1 MQPPDPRFFDFPDI
15 DRFGSHLPPADDASL
30 GRLLRLISTIL
41 AALLCIFLIASVIGG
56 RHSELPIVALG
67 IVSLL
72 LLGRNQPALDNAQ
85 LASILAF
92 GLTTMFSIVVLLSD
106 DGIRNPVVMAYPG
119 ILLLASLTVSSIQ
132 FVAVAIAICTT
143 AVGLGML
150 ELHHLREVTF
160 GPPLT
165 RRYLL
170 DLLLILTGTAIV
182 ARLLAHHL
190 LSHLH
195 RAHWQSLIDPLTGL
209 PNRRALNARADS
221 FLAEARQAGLPTM
234 VIALHV
240 DRLDRLNNIFGYALG
255 DGALLG
261 LGQHLRALV
270 NTDCLIARRGDSTF
284 VVMLRS
290 RTEHADADA
299 IVIARHLLTLTRKEQ
314 RVGSVTVRL
323 DGTCGL
329 SATPG
334 VLSDKET
341 GPPVGADKLIEEA
354 FIALDVALKS
364 GGGQVQAYAR
374 EFGEQVRDDF
384 LIESTLRA
392 AIDLG
397 RVDMHYQ
404 PILSQPDGRVIA
416 MEALLRLR
424 SASGEPLSA
433 LPAIELAE
441 ASGLIHRLGDVIL
454 DSVLRDISRWRT
466 NGQSQL
472 PVSVNFSGLQMSRPD
487 FAESLLKH
495 LHRYELPGQ
504 ALILEITETAAIS
517 GDARLGETLAALSRA
532 GVLIALDDF
541 GAGHSSL
548 HRLQE
553 IPADIIKFDR
563 SLIEKIGDS
572 ESARTFLR
580 KTVELVQVT
589 HPFIL
594 FEGIEDSNQVGHIPG
609 MGCHAVQGYWYARPL
624 AADAVPAFLADQQ
637 VGNDLQQRSGYPA
650 EAQ

>member
-30 GRLLRLISTIL
+30 ARLLRLIAKIL
-41 AALLCIFLIASVIGG
+41 AGLLFIFLLASVIGG
-56 RHSELPIVALG
+56 RHRELPVIALG
-67 IVSLL
+67 IACLA
-72 LLGRNQPALDNAQ
+72 LLGRGTPPLDNTR
-85 LASILAF
+85 LATLLAF
-92 GLTTMFSIVVLLSD
+92 GLAAMVSVTVLLSD
-106 DGIRNPVVMAYPG
+106 DGIRNPAVMAYPG

-150 ELHHLREVTF
+150 ELHQIRAVTF
-160 GPPLT
+160 GPPLE

-240 DRLDRLNNIFGYALG
+240 DRLDRLNNVFGYALG

-261 LGQHLRALV
+261 LGRHLRALV
-270 NTDCLIARRGDSTF
+270 NADCLVARRGDSTF

-290 RTEHADADA
+290 RAEHADATS
-299 IVIARHLLTLTRKEQ
+299 IARHLLTLTRKEQ
-314 RVGSVTVRL
+314 RVGSVTIRL

-329 SATPG
+329 CSTAG
-334 VLSDKET
+334 ALSDGET
-341 GPPVGADKLIEEA
+341 ATSTSANELIEEA
-354 FIALDVALKS
+354 FIALDIALKN
-364 GGGQVQAYAR
+364 GGGQVQAYAQ
-374 EFGEQVRDDF
+374 EFGEQVRGDF

-397 RVDMHYQ
+397 RVEMHYQ

-454 DSVLRDISRWRT
+454 DSVLKDVSRWRAD
-466 NGQSQL
+466 GQSQL

-487 FAESLLKH
+487 FAETLLEH
-495 LHRYELPGQ
+495 LRQYDLPGQ

-517 GDARLGETLAALSRA
+517 GDARLGETLTALSRA

-563 SLIEKIGDS
+563 SLIERIGDS
-572 ESARTFLR
+572 ESARAFLR

-609 MGCHAVQGYWYARPL
+609 MGCHAVQGYWYARPVP
-624 AADAVPAFLADQQ
+624 ADAVPAFLASQEL
-637 VGNDLQQRSGYPA
+637 GTDLQQRPGYPA